1 MKSAVLLLIYI
12 FAMSFGSI
20 FLLGHFIPPVSLLS
34 TIGWLVGCV
43 SSIALQFGGL
53 VWFERRQAKKDRAKQ
68 KTEAVKTRVV
78 VEKKKA
84 EPVVCNDYS
93 DEDMAEVESY
103 LNGVKKS

>member
-20 FLLGHFIPPVSLLS
+20 FLLGHFIPPVSL
-34 TIGWLVGCV
+34 GWLVGCV
-43 SSIALQFGGL
+43 SNIALQFGGL